1 MSGLSKRIT
10 VRVVNTTIRNL
21 TNVLCRIQGEQLER
35 VPKHGPL
42 ILVANHV
49 NFLEVPI
56 VYTRLAPRNIT
67 GYAKAETWDNPAMA
81 FLFDLWEAI
90 PLRRGEADINA
101 VRCGLA
107 ALAEGKILAIAPEG
121 TRSGNGRLG
130 RGNPGVVILALQ
142 SGAPIL
148 PVAYYGG
155 EQFRHNITQ
164 LRRTDFTI
172 SVGNPFYLQ
181 TNNIKTT
188 RSVRQQIADEIMFQ
202 IAALL
207 PPVYRGCYSE
217 LNRATETYLKFPP
230 KSQSNLGQARIEQYG
245 N

>member
-1 MSGLSKRIT
+1 MSSLSKRIT
-10 VRVVNTTIRNL
+10 VRVVNTTILNL
-21 TNVLCRIQGEQLER
+21 TNVLCRIQAEQLEQ

-56 VYTRLAPRNIT
+56 VYTRLAPRKIT

-101 VRCGLA
+101 VRSGLA
-107 ALAEGKILAIAPEG
+107 ALTEGKILAIAPEG

-172 SVGNPFYLQ
+172 SVGYPFYLQ
-181 TNNIKTT
+181 TNNLKTT
-188 RSVRQQIADEIMFQ
+188 RAVRQQIADEIMYQ

-207 PPVYRGCYSE
+207 PPAYRGFYSE
-217 LNRATETYLKFPP
+217 MNRATETYLKFPP
-230 KSQSNLGQARIEQYG
+230 KSKSNLGRARIEQYG